1 MFTLLAR
8 YWIISDSGLIIK
20 LLENMLYPPMY
31 HANEVIKEYKRENPR
46 PSTKQLA
53 SLICRSINAKLRPI
67 SWEEDVVIVDDIPY
81 LIGPMRRYVH
91 KIHNG
96 YWETFVIAG

>member
-1 MFTLLAR
+1 
-8 YWIISDSGLIIK
+8 
-20 LLENMLYPPMY
+20 MLYPSMY

-53 SLICRSINAKLRPI
+53 GLICRSINAKLRPI

-96 YWETFVIAG
+96 YWETFVIAGE